1 MAACSAICQMVFPEL
16 NGPDIPLGHKIVVRS
31 VPATGELIGYVEI
44 LGIMWIGGIFASA
57 GGPAVKIEHIYA
69 YDLDARAERSSEF
82 SIDPPIFERQDWR
95 RVGLGPTTTDT
106 PALMADLTDKLER
119 VFVRRYSVDLPQ
131 PIPPCS
137 WLSRR
142 ARFPIESCHM
152 SASSG
157 RFQPVRF

>member
-1 MAACSAICQMVFPEL
+1 MKTGRAFMDLPKLQQVIGEMHDHGGMFRYLPDGLPGL

-44 LGIMWIGGIFASA
+44 LGIMRIGGIFASA

-106 PALMADLTDKLER
+106 PALMADLTDKLEQ
-119 VFVRRYSVDLPQ
+119 VFVRRYKD
-131 PIPPCS
+131 
-137 WLSRR
+137 
-142 ARFPIESCHM
+142 RFT
-152 SASSG
+152 SAD
-157 RFQPVRF
+157 PAA